1 MTKPSRHRRLTSF
14 CFVAALFVLAA
25 MAQPTRAQWPLWLGD
40 WYPAVE
46 IELKWDD
53 NINRSIDGDG
63 EKQDV
68 VITPQLSLQ
77 TVQPLGDAWSA
88 NMKAYM
94 EGAIHG
100 QYRRLNYLA
109 PGAIARVSR
118 PLGLDDQRALV
129 LAQVGLR
136 YEFHEQ
142 DFRFGAEVNP
152 RVGVQYRF
160 GERVYSSLYYEY
172 DNRFASE
179 NEIYDRTGHTFGLDL
194 DVELAPEYGLEAG
207 YSYRHGDV
215 LVHEP
220 TDTPAPNVP
229 NRVFPVDN
237 TFKSR
242 YAALKFE
249 DEETHRFYIGGYYAI
264 NLYTSVNLRLAYEDI
279 RANNDSYPSQQILLT
294 VTHLL

>member
-1 MTKPSRHRRLTSF
+1 MTTRSRSLWTAVRF
-14 CFVAALFVLAA
+14 CFVAAWLM
-25 MAQPTRAQWPLWLGD
+25 MALPIQAQWPLWLGD
-40 WYPAVE
+40 WYPVAE
-46 IELKWDD
+46 MGITLDD

-68 VITPQLSLQ
+68 IITPQLSLQ
-77 TVQPLGDAWSA
+77 MEQPLGSDWFV
-88 NMKAYM
+88 NLKAYM

-100 QYRRLNYLA
+100 KYRRLNYLA
-109 PGAIARVSR
+109 PGAVGRVSR
-118 PLGLDDQRALV
+118 PLGADGQTALF
-129 LAQVGLR
+129 LAQLGIR

-152 RVGVQYRF
+152 SVAFRYRI
-160 GERVYSSLYYEY
+160 GERLFSQLYYEY

-179 NEIYDRTGHTFGLDL
+179 NKIYDRSGHTFGIDL
-194 DVELAPEYGLEAG
+194 DFELAPEYGLEAG
-207 YSYRHGDV
+207 YAYRHGDV

-220 TDTPAPNVP
+220 RDTPAPNVP

-249 DEETHRFYIGGYYAI
+249 DEETHRFYVGGFYAI
-264 NLYTSVNLRLAYEDI
+264 SLYTSINLRLAYEDI
-279 RANNDSYPSQQILLT
+279 RANDESYPSQQILLT